1 MLKLYKELMNNDSIS
16 NNSIMLVP
24 KGTNETYF
32 SFLSIVAEKLGKEIK
47 SSDFVLFNLDDKSE
61 REFFNKINFK
71 SNKIYSTLEKPIYLM
86 GNNKVNND
94 IEMQNAI
101 CNYIRNLQKNKGEEI
116 PIFVVEAGMFNS
128 IPRKELN
135 EIVIDLN
142 NKGYFFVFSLKKI
155 FLENNLLNK
164 HILIMGGIKEDKKI
178 SKILKNGNAEAQQK
192 ELICYEYYYLKDLR
206 LQCNEINR
214 MLHLVYKDIGYAPK
228 YERIRER
235 LLVNKIQD
243 F

>member
-1 MLKLYKELMNNDSIS
+1 
-16 NNSIMLVP
+16 
-24 KGTNETYF
+24 
-32 SFLSIVAEKLGKEIK
+32 
-47 SSDFVLFNLDDKSE
+47 
-61 REFFNKINFK
+61 
-71 SNKIYSTLEKPIYLM
+71 M

-192 ELICYEYYYLKDLR
+192 DLICYEYYYLKDLR